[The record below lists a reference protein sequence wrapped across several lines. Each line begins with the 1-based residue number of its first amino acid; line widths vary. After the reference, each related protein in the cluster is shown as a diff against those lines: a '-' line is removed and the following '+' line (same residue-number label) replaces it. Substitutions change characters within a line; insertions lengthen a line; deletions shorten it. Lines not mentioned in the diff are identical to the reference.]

1 MGCTVF
7 YRSREEGII
16 FTEDLLWL
24 CQTHPT
30 SHLSVIRH
38 TPHIYYALGMVA
50 GAGEAFVN
58 KINQIS
64 AFRELLGKGKKT
76 KKLLNYI
83 VY

>member
-1 MGCTVF
+1 MDLENQLSSALVLPCAGSSHPGMGCTVF

-38 TPHIYYALGMVA
+38 TPHIYYALGM
-50 GAGEAFVN
+50 G
-58 KINQIS
+58 IQCW
-64 AFRELLGKGKKT
+64 
-76 KKLLNYI
+76 
-83 VY
+83 

>member
-1 MGCTVF
+1 MN
-7 YRSREEGII
+7 
-16 FTEDLLWL
+16 
-24 CQTHPT
+24 
-30 SHLSVIRH
+30 
-38 TPHIYYALGMVA
+38 IYYALGMVA